1 MEFHVYVPIKRFNEH
16 VIQKIYFGFRCSAKS
31 LLAFY
36 LIEDLTWVDC
46 AGHFGDIGNS
56 KEAEIKVCMDQC

>member
-16 VIQKIYFGFRCSAKS
+16 VIQKIYFGFRCFSKS

-36 LIEDLTWVDC
+36 LIEDLTCV
-46 AGHFGDIGNS
+46 
-56 KEAEIKVCMDQC
+56 